1 MLCWAS
7 PIPDQ
12 PGFSGIPSQLQV
24 RALPLLGR
32 GSRFSPYG
40 YSPAKCECNALVL
53 LKPAEVYLPAPEN
66 LYTGKVMQLSTALG
80 YAVILYQDKLVYSEA
95 IRSNYSL
102 RNNRHHS
109 VASTWQLKDLASCEK
124 PIQLNLLVSDHISL
138 SSLGKCLHCCSKRGT
153 AWSRLTGDC
162 VLRDSNGS
170 CISLLSPDECREGL
184 QVQNS
189 TSAGAWVVPFSGVN
203 PHSVKSVPT
212 VR

>member
-12 PGFSGIPSQLQV
+12 PGFSEIPSQHQA
-24 RALPLLGR
+24 RALPLMGR
-32 GSRFSPYG
+32 GSRFCSCLG
-40 YSPAKCECNALVL
+40 TALQNVSAM
-53 LKPAEVYLPAPEN
+53 LKPARVYLPAPEN

-109 VASTWQLKDLASCEK
+109 VASTWQLKNLASCEK

-162 VLRDSNGS
+162 VFRDSNGS
-170 CISLLSPDECREGL
+170 LHLSAITRW
-184 QVQNS
+184 VQRR
-189 TSAGAWVVPFSGVN
+189 SAGT
-203 PHSVKSVPT
+203 K
-212 VR
+212 

>member
-1 MLCWAS
+1 MLYRAS

-12 PGFSGIPSQLQV
+12 PRFSEIPSQHQV
-24 RALPLLGR
+24 RALPFMGR
-32 GSRFSPYG
+32 AGVFAPG

-53 LKPAEVYLPAPEN
+53 LKPARVYLPAPEN

-80 YAVILYQDKLVYSEA
+80 YAVILNQDKLVYSEA

-153 AWSRLTGDC
+153 AWSWLTGDC
-162 VLRDSNGS
+162 VFRDSNGS
-170 CISLLSPDECREGL
+170 LHLSAITRW
-184 QVQNS
+184 VQRRF
-189 TSAGAWVVPFSGVN
+189 AGT
-203 PHSVKSVPT
+203 K
-212 VR
+212 